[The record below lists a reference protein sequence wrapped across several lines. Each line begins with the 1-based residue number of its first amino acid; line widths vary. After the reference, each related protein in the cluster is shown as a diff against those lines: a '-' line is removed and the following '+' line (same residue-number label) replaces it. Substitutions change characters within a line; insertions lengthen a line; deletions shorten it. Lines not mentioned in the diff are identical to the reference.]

1 MVKKG
6 DVEGV
11 RTLFAFSKEDNLF
24 EFDHNVVDSSNNES
38 VLTIATK
45 SKNLSMCKLLL
56 HFNVRNYHKNSVL
69 INQIK

>member
-24 EFDHNVVDSSNNES
+24 EFDRDILDSSIDES
-38 VLTIATK
+38 VLTIAIQ
-45 SKNLSMCKLLL
+45 SKNLTMCKLLL
-56 HFNVRNYHKNSVL
+56 DSNVRNYNKNSF
-69 INQIK
+69 